1 MTPSGIPPI
10 NILAFRFTVWS
21 RVDITLRQQQ
31 CVVTHLV
38 TRTRKVRIGSF
49 AWERESW
56 AVCFSQLCATQYHA
70 KCQEWPNRHKLE
82 GEKNPQSR
90 IRRCD
95 TPSTYRA
102 ASHFPSEAN
111 DPKKT
116 QKKTIL
122 FSHCP
127 AVEGEQADSKRSL
140 KILSL
145 LTSSGLSAHL
155 AAVAFRW
162 TAGCCDITGWVW
174 LQVHTSHNSC
184 EWSRVCSEVKPTVNF
199 NRRELQITVLI
210 LMLNCFLKGGSAE
223 FVGTC

>member
-1 MTPSGIPPI
+1 MTPSGIPMI

-31 CVVTHLV
+31 CGVTHLV
-38 TRTRKVRIGSF
+38 TRTRKVRISSF
-49 AWERESW
+49 AWERESC

-70 KCQEWPNRHKLE
+70 KCQEWPNKHKLE
-82 GEKNPQSR
+82 GEKNPQSH

-95 TPSTYRA
+95 TPSTCHA

-116 QKKTIL
+116 TL

-127 AVEGEQADSKRSL
+127 AVEGKQADLKRSL
-140 KILSL
+140 KNLSL

-155 AAVAFRW
+155 AAVTYRW
-162 TAGCCDITGWVW
+162 TPGCCDITGWVW
-174 LQVHTSHNSC
+174 LQVHTTRNTR
-184 EWSRVCSEVKPTVNF
+184 EWSRVCSEVRPTVNF
-199 NRRELQITVLI
+199 EPERAAITVLI
-210 LMLNCFLKGGSAE
+210 LMLNCFLKGQSAD
-223 FVGTC
+223 FVGTF